1 MSCGTTFYPFLINCG
16 NAPRFQ
22 GENFTANTAA
32 ASVVREVAARQEATP
47 AQIALA
53 WLLHRGED
61 IVPIPGTKRRVT
73 LEENLAAV
81 DVVLDAEDLRRLEEA
96 LPPEAVAG
104 TRYPEAVMHMN
115 GR

>member
-1 MSCGTTFYPFLINCG
+1 M
-16 NAPRFQ
+16 
-22 GENFTANTAA
+22 
-32 ASVVREVAARQEATP
+32 
-47 AQIALA
+47 
-53 WLLHRGED
+53 
-61 IVPIPGTKRRVT
+61 PIPGTKRRVA

-81 DVVLDAEDLRRLEEA
+81 DVVLDAEDLRRLDEA